1 MNDFA
6 VGNMWD
12 SVIEKYSD
20 QAHFIYELLQNVDDS
35 EAKECLDEITEIS
48 DDPRFEKIA
57 ELVSGY
63 EFEEALDLL
72 KVREHL
78 LDDTKKQELDEYKLW
93 HLMKY
98 DFNMCAIGRT
108 TFLSFI
114 DKIPTEPQENNN
126 CIDLVEWYYDNQ
138 PITKLRLY
146 EILKAIKA
154 IWIAGNYFWKIQ
166 IKNLDENE
174 KDPLFAKKFELS
186 FFHHCLIIAIKASS
200 SIASL

>member
-1 MNDFA
+1 MKKLKPHIHTTVSPKTYGVLKELALTYGSISN
-6 VGNMWD
+6 
-12 SVIEKYSD
+12 VI
-20 QAHFIYELLQNVDDS
+20 
-35 EAKECLDEITEIS
+35 
-48 DDPRFEKIA
+48 
-57 ELVSGY
+57 
-63 EFEEALDLL
+63 EEALDLL

-174 KDPLFAKKFELS
+174 NVENLK
-186 FFHHCLIIAIKASS
+186 IALTMSNK
-200 SIASL
+200 